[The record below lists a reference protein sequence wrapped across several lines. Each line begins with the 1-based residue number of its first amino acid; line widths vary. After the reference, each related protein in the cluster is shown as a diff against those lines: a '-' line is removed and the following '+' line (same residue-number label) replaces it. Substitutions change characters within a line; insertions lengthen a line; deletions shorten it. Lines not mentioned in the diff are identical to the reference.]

1 MKINMSKK
9 AFVIGMTVIGMALTG
24 CSVLDQIPESVQH
37 FDSGE
42 KVATY
47 TGSGYVLYKSEFDNR
62 MSCQSYYYDHENME
76 SYSEILN
83 RIISRHDI
91 ESDCGKF
98 GFTSDYDS
106 VRENDLVFAF
116 WKSETGMK
124 CGINFGDSTPSNAS
138 EAQLWAETAKDIL
151 PSCSD
156 VFILSESGKTHPLA
170 EAE

>member
-1 MKINMSKK
+1 MNKQV
-9 AFVIGMTVIGMALTG
+9 FVIGMAVIGMALTG
-24 CSVLDQIPESVQH
+24 CSVLDQIPESVQR
-37 FDSGE
+37 FGSGE
-42 KVATY
+42 KVTTY

-62 MSCQSYYYDHENME
+62 MSCQSYYYDRENME
-76 SYSEILN
+76 SYSETLN

-106 VRENDLVFAF
+106 VRENDLAFAF

-124 CGINFGDSTPSNAS
+124 CGIRFGNRTPSNAS
-138 EAQLWAETAKDIL
+138 EAQLWVETARDIL
-151 PSCSD
+151 PNCSD
-156 VFILSESGKTHPLA
+156 VFIFPESGKNHPLA